1 LDADRQETLAF
12 TNACQ
17 PDTLW
22 CSPKLGVTA
31 LLLVN
36 LDTTLNGSKLCA
48 EGGVNEAS
56 IFSFFDVGVPS
67 FKILFIYFGVD
78 LIFT

>member
-1 LDADRQETLAF
+1 M
-12 TNACQ
+12 
-17 PDTLW
+17 
-22 CSPKLGVTA
+22 TA